1 MYTDQDYENDKMF
14 MSKQERFIQERF
26 EKVIDVLIMYKQQF
40 PDKDVYLSDKS
51 INEQLQFI
59 DNLVQKKIK
68 NYDNNNR

>member
-51 INEQLQFI
+51 INEAVKWFH
-59 DNLVQKKIK
+59 DNMKGIIENLSK
-68 NYDNNNR
+68 